1 MTNES
6 KRAKNARRWAE
17 HGAAVFPVLQAATVV
32 GTAAAAGTSLLVA
45 SAPVSVT
52 LLLISLFSV
61 QILRMYGA
69 NKEFEVNCVAITEE
83 VTRMYHIIEVIKQFS
98 TQDKYKG
105 KQIQSL
111 KFNKVNVW
119 VDKVLA
125 GLVKMAGD
133 NAFYQIEKELKASSA
148 SPSFIEMFDKFKK
161 KRQQA
166 TRFKAVMRNLRR
178 VLQPL
183 EQLRIVVR
191 DITILSIFFQIM
203 LGEFH
208 ILLLADTTDPWLTE
222 NKAYISFKSQID
234 RLSQTVVDNNIVKA
248 AEAAA
253 VAVAE
258 NEAATAAEAAAAAAV
273 AKSEAAT
280 KNSRVPPT
288 SPVEEASNVAI
299 SSNLAR
305 SNSAS
310 TQDPTTIS
318 RSPSGSESGTPIN
331 APADYYKTLANRGA
345 SWAPDVPW
353 SRGGTRRKR
362 SAKFERKTYK
372 MKY

>member
-1 MTNES
+1 MQPLQVQQSVQPPPPMPQNARTRIAYMGNES
-6 KRAKNARRWAE
+6 KKAKNARRVAE
-17 HGAAVFPVLQAATVV
+17 QGAAIVPVLQGATAV
-32 GTAAAAGTSLLVA
+32 GFVAAAAAGATGVLVA
-45 SAPVSVT
+45 SAPVSAS

-61 QILRMYGA
+61 QLLRMYGA

-98 TQDKYKG
+98 TQEKYKG

-119 VDKVLA
+119 VDKVLT

-133 NAFYQIEKELKASSA
+133 DAFYQIEKELTASSA
-148 SPSFIEMFDKFKK
+148 SPSFIEMFKKFKD
-161 KRQQA
+161 KREA
-166 TRFKAVMRNLRR
+166 ASRYKTFTRKLRR
-178 VLQPL
+178 MLQPL

-234 RLSQTVVDNNIVKA
+234 RLSQTVVDPSTLNA

-253 VAVAE
+253 LAVTKSEADAEPSSPLGDPGSLASTPVAE
-258 NEAATAAEAAAAAAV
+258 N
-273 AKSEAAT
+273 
-280 KNSRVPPT
+280 
-288 SPVEEASNVAI
+288 
-299 SSNLAR
+299 
-305 SNSAS
+305 
-310 TQDPTTIS
+310 
-318 RSPSGSESGTPIN
+318 GF
-331 APADYYKTLANRGA
+331 RGNQH
-345 SWAPDVPW
+345 
-353 SRGGTRRKR
+353 GGTRKRK
-362 SAKFERKTYK
+362 AKFERKTYK

>member
-1 MTNES
+1 V
-6 KRAKNARRWAE
+6 AE
-17 HGAAVFPVLQAATVV
+17 QGAAIVPVLQGATAV
-32 GTAAAAGTSLLVA
+32 GFVAAAAAGATGVLVA
-45 SAPVSVT
+45 SAPVSAS

-61 QILRMYGA
+61 QLLRMYGA

-111 KFNKVNVW
+111 KFNEVNVW
-119 VDKVLA
+119 VEKVLT

-133 NAFYQIEKELKASSA
+133 DAFYQIEKELKASSA

-166 TRFKAVMRNLRR
+166 TRYKTFTRKLRR
-178 VLQPL
+178 MLQPL

-222 NKAYISFKSQID
+222 DKAYISFKSQID
-234 RLSQTVVDNNIVKA
+234 RLSQTVVDNNILKA

-253 VAVAE
+253 VAVA
-258 NEAATAAEAAAAAAV
+258 
-273 AKSEAAT
+273 KSEAAT
-280 KNSRVPPT
+280 ESSPP
-288 SPVEEASNVAI
+288 SPLEEASTVAL

-305 SNSAS
+305 SNSTS
-310 TQDPTTIS
+310 TQDPTIS

-331 APADYYKTLANRGA
+331 APAAYYKSLANRGA
-345 SWAPDVPW
+345 SWPSDSPW
-353 SRGGTRRKR
+353 GHGGTRRRRR